1 MAVGETFSVAGYEF
15 AFKRVTDHRGPNYD
29 AARGEFIVTGRR
41 GPAIKL
47 YPEKRT
53 YLVQKNPMTEAAI
66 DAGLTRDLYVAL
78 GEPLG
83 EPAGGEAWSVRIY
96 YKPFIRWIWLGALL
110 MALGGLVAA
119 TDKRYRRQR
128 GREVGDG
135 V

>member
-1 MAVGETFSVAGYEF
+1 MKNTPRAVYGMTLAHIGVGVFIIGVTYTNAYSIEKDIRMAVGETFSVAGYEF

-78 GEPLG
+78 GEPL
-83 EPAGGEAWSVRIY
+83 AG
-96 YKPFIRWIWLGALL
+96 
-110 MALGGLVAA
+110 
-119 TDKRYRRQR
+119 
-128 GREVGDG
+128 
-135 V
+135 